1 MEQPLRDVMREDADD
16 ELWDEELKPPEVLRD
31 AGEQLLR
38 RAGALRLNTVSG
50 PTVEDRLLALAR
62 RIGRIEYLRSD
73 QVNLFEHEREP
84 ADECEREAEEE
95 RTRAFVIWCADQL
108 TETAVVAIEL
118 AITVYV
124 AVEPEYKQRAQIV
137 AEMREELL
145 SEMAME
151 SDSLTRWGTLE
162 PRKRPVADDV
172 HIALGSIAQEVAL
185 AAYHW
190 AESRW
195 PGQAGLTAV
204 EIAAQLLAHSD
215 RIARAADYA
224 SWPGLEDE

>member
-1 MEQPLRDVMREDADD
+1 MEQPPRDVMLGDADD

-31 AGEQLLR
+31 AGELLLR

-73 QVNLFEHEREP
+73 QVSLFEHEP
-84 ADECEREAEEE
+84 ADEWEREAEEE

-118 AITVYV
+118 AIAVYV

-145 SEMAME
+145 SELTME
-151 SDSLTRWGTLE
+151 ND
-162 PRKRPVADDV
+162 
-172 HIALGSIAQEVAL
+172 
-185 AAYHW
+185 
-190 AESRW
+190 
-195 PGQAGLTAV
+195 
-204 EIAAQLLAHSD
+204 
-215 RIARAADYA
+215 
-224 SWPGLEDE
+224 